1 VKMNEEG
8 KILIEKETD
17 LKVVVV
23 APKADEK
30 KDTKEKE
37 DEEEKQ

>member
-1 VKMNEEG
+1 MNEEG

-23 APKADEK
+23 APKVDEK